1 VHPRLHAALLLGTLV
16 IAGCSS
22 AASTDDLIGDL
33 SSTDEEDRKNAVRL
47 LADRKGDASKVV
59 PALTQSLKDEHADI
73 RRSAAIGLG
82 YFGKEAALAMPELE
96 ALKEDPDA
104 RVREA
109 AGVAL
114 SRIRK

>member
-1 VHPRLHAALLLGTLV
+1 VHPRISAALLLSALAL
-16 IAGCSS
+16 AGCSS
-22 AASTDDLIGDL
+22 AASTDDLISDL
-33 SSTDEEDRKNAVRL
+33 SSSTEDDRKTAVRL

-82 YFGKEAALAMPELE
+82 YFGKAAELAVPELE
-96 ALKEDPDA
+96 ALKEDPDG

-109 AGVAL
+109 AAVAL